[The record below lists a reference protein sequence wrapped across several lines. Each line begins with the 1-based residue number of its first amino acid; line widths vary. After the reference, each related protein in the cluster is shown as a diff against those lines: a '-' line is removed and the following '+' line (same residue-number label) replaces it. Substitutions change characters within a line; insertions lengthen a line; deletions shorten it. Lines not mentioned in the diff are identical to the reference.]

1 MYGTFC
7 FDMNDYNVFTFSDR
21 VKYQLL
27 FYVSYDEECRQ
38 LNKWGK
44 YGEKNE
50 KSEVILR
57 YDDE

>member
-27 FYVSYDEECRQ
+27 FYVSYDEE
-38 LNKWGK
+38 
-44 YGEKNE
+44 
-50 KSEVILR
+50 
-57 YDDE
+57 